1 MKYKWSHFYLLPCI
15 LGRVY
20 DPNKHCGVMDPE
32 SKRPCTRSLTC
43 KVGYMFRSNTHMLFL
58 VLIRPKISGKLKIIL
73 LCTQTHSLT
82 HRRTVP
88 GRKKGFDILLAEHKG
103 RAKEKDAG
111 PKRDAASSQ
120 SAHPTQPLCAPSS
133 TPSGCHNGKTTPTL
147 KLRLASTHLQRYKQ
161 NAVKDALAVKL

>member
-1 MKYKWSHFYLLPCI
+1 MESWIQRASGLALDLLRARLVTCFGRI
-15 LGRVY
+15 LIL
-20 DPNKHCGVMDPE
+20 D
-32 SKRPCTRSLTC
+32 
-43 KVGYMFRSNTHMLFL
+43 MLFL

-120 SAHPTQPLCAPSS
+120 SAHPTQPLGAPSS